1 MVVSVA
7 GSSTSAARCATACV
21 TKAREPDPARAQT
34 YTTNVRRLP
43 DPTSR
48 LLVDADGRNRL
59 GGAVPSPAA
68 AFLLALIT
76 LPTLF
81 WLVTSSAPRYTPA
94 GAVAH
99 EPGGPQVREWV
110 QSTLPVVHSLLLGI
124 SALGSGWFVAGGF
137 AILGLIALAK
147 GRRDL
152 ALVLA
157 AGVLAF
163 PDEWALKYFVA
174 IPPITLPD
182 LPAAVFN
189 VNGIGLDDVADFP
202 AGHALRA
209 VAFYGLAAF
218 CVARLAPDRRQ
229 GYTAYLVALVLIGA
243 ISLTRVYLGAHF
255 PIDVLGGWMAGAAL
269 VSVIVAVHVLGVDER
284 LRASGHITAPRG
296 SCSSTRW
303 RCRCTTP
310 PSPTASRCWSS
321 STPQSFRSS
330 SKSTTP
336 SGTVAFA
343 VP

>member
-1 MVVSVA
+1 M
-7 GSSTSAARCATACV
+7 RH
-21 TKAREPDPARAQT
+21 KAREPDPARAQT

-81 WLVTSSAPRYTPA
+81 WLVTLKRTTVYTRPEQWLMNQ
-94 GAVAH
+94 VV
-99 EPGGPQVREWV
+99 PQVREWV
-110 QSTLPVVHSLLLGI
+110 ESTLPVVHSLLLGI

-163 PDEWALKYFVA
+163 PIEWALKYFVA
-174 IPPITLPD
+174 IPPITVPELT
-182 LPAAVFN
+182 AAIFN

-229 GYTAYLVALVLIGA
+229 GYTAYLVAVVVIGA

-296 SCSSTRW
+296 EL
-303 RCRCTTP
+303 
-310 PSPTASRCWSS
+310 
-321 STPQSFRSS
+321 QQH
-330 SKSTTP
+330 K
-336 SGTVAFA
+336 VA
-343 VP
+343 VPLHHPTEPDG